1 MQKIILIAGPTGS
14 GKSEIALR
22 LAKKINGE
30 IINADSMQVYKEIK
44 ILSARPESYS
54 NVSHYLYGN
63 ISVKKNFSA
72 GELLKKVKLNLN
84 KIIKKKKQ
92 PIFVGGTGLYFKLL
106 TEGIS
111 NIPKIPDS
119 IRIKAR
125 KLNAKLG
132 NDEFYDLLIKLDPL
146 IQNKIKKNDTHRLI
160 RAYEVI
166 TFTKKSLIDWQ
177 KKNKNYFS
185 NYHFIKIFI
194 NAENS
199 FLQKLLRSR
208 LKKMFELGAVDEVKK
223 FLKLKINKSLPANK
237 ILGIE
242 EIKKY
247 LDKKIPLEQAFEET
261 FIRTRRYVKRQ
272 RTWFRGHM
280 KDWTSIFNPNF
291 DILTKKIINLVTSSR
306 PLN

>member
-14 GKSEIALR
+14 GKSEIALK

-63 ISVKKNFSA
+63 ISVKNNFSA
-72 GELLKKVKLNLN
+72 GEWLKKVKLNLN

-119 IRIKAR
+119 IRTKAR

-146 IQNKIKKNDTHRLI
+146 IHNRIKKNDTHRLI
-160 RAYEVI
+160 RAYEVV

-185 NYHFIKIFI
+185 NYHFVKIFI
-194 NAENS
+194 NPENS
-199 FLQKLLRSR
+199 FLQKLLRLR
-208 LKKMFELGAVDEVKK
+208 LKKMFELGAVNEVKK

-291 DILTKKIINLVTSSR
+291 DILTKKIINLVTSS
-306 PLN
+306 

>member
-44 ILSARPESYS
+44 ILSARPENYF
-54 NVSHYLYGN
+54 NITHYLYGS
-63 ISVKKNFSA
+63 ISIRNNFSA
-72 GELLKKVKLNLN
+72 GEWLKKAQLNVK
-84 KIIKKKKQ
+84 KIINKKKQ

-111 NIPKIPDS
+111 NIPKIPDL

-125 KLNAKLG
+125 KLNTKLG
-132 NDEFYDLLIKLDPL
+132 NDKFYSLLIKLDPL
-146 IQNKIKKNDTHRLI
+146 VQNKIKKNDTHRLI
-160 RAYEVI
+160 RAYEVM
-166 TFTKKSLIDWQ
+166 TFTKKSLFNWQ
-177 KKNKNYFS
+177 KKNTNYFS
-185 NYHFIKIFI
+185 NYKFIKIYI
-194 NAENS
+194 NPKNI
-199 FLQKLLRSR
+199 FLLKLLRLR
-208 LKKMFELGAVDEVKK
+208 LKKMFEQGAVDEVKK
-223 FLKLKINKSLPANK
+223 FIKLKIHPNLPANK

-242 EIKKY
+242 EINKY
-247 LDKKIPLEQAFEET
+247 LGKKISLEQSFEET

-280 KDWTSIFNPNF
+280 KDWISIFHPNF
-291 DILTKKIINLVTSSR
+291 EILTKKIINLVTSS
-306 PLN
+306 

>member
-44 ILSARPESYS
+44 ILSARPENYF
-54 NVSHYLYGN
+54 NITHYLYGS
-63 ISVKKNFSA
+63 ISIRNNFSA
-72 GELLKKVKLNLN
+72 GEWLKKAQLNVK
-84 KIIKKKKQ
+84 KIINKKKQ

-111 NIPKIPDS
+111 NIPKIPDL

-125 KLNAKLG
+125 KLNTKLG
-132 NDEFYDLLIKLDPL
+132 NDKFYSLLIKLDPL
-146 IQNKIKKNDTHRLI
+146 VQNKIKKNDTHRLI
-160 RAYEVI
+160 RAYEVM
-166 TFTKKSLIDWQ
+166 TFTKKSLFNWQ
-177 KKNKNYFS
+177 KKNTNYFS
-185 NYHFIKIFI
+185 NYKFIKIYI
-194 NAENS
+194 NPKNI
-199 FLQKLLRSR
+199 FLLKLLRLR
-208 LKKMFELGAVDEVKK
+208 LKKMFEQGAVDEVKK
-223 FLKLKINKSLPANK
+223 FIKLKIDPNLPANK

-242 EIKKY
+242 EINKY
-247 LDKKIPLEQAFEET
+247 LGKKISLEQSFEET

-280 KDWTSIFNPNF
+280 KDWTSIFHPNF
-291 DILTKKIINLVTSSR
+291 EILTKKIVNLVTSS
-306 PLN
+306 

>member
-44 ILSARPESYS
+44 ILSARPENYF
-54 NVSHYLYGN
+54 NIAHYLYGN
-63 ISVKKNFSA
+63 ISVKNNFSA
-72 GELLKKVKLNLN
+72 GEWLKKVKLNLK

-119 IRIKAR
+119 IRNKAR
-125 KLNAKLG
+125 KLNVELG
-132 NDEFYDLLIKLDPL
+132 NDKFYNLLIKLDPL
-146 IQNKIKKNDTHRLI
+146 IQNRIKKNDTHRLI

-166 TFTKKSLIDWQ
+166 IFTKKSLINWQ

-185 NYHFIKIFI
+185 NYQFIKIYI
-194 NAENS
+194 NYENTL
-199 FLQKLLRSR
+199 LQKLLRLR
-208 LKKMFELGAVDEVKK
+208 LKKMFEIGAVEEVKK
-223 FLKLKINKSLPANK
+223 FLKLKINASLPANK

-280 KDWTSIFNPNF
+280 KDWISIFNPNF
-291 DILTKKIINLVTSSR
+291 DILTKKIINLVTSS
-306 PLN
+306 

>member
-63 ISVKKNFSA
+63 ISVKNNFSA
-72 GELLKKVKLNLN
+72 GEWLKKVKVNLK

-119 IRIKAR
+119 IRKKAR
-125 KLNAKLG
+125 KLNVKLG
-132 NDEFYDLLIKLDPL
+132 NDKFYNLLIKLDPL
-146 IQNKIKKNDTHRLI
+146 INNRIKKNDTHRLI
-160 RAYEVI
+160 RAYEVV

-185 NYHFIKIFI
+185 NYHFVKIFI
-194 NAENS
+194 NPENS
-199 FLQKLLRSR
+199 FLQKLLRLR
-208 LKKMFELGAVDEVKK
+208 LKKMFELGAVNEVKK

-247 LDKKIPLEQAFEET
+247 LEKKIPLEQAFEET

-291 DILTKKIINLVTSSR
+291 DILTKKIINLVTSS
-306 PLN
+306 

>member
-72 GELLKKVKLNLN
+72 GEWLKKVKLNLN

-119 IRIKAR
+119 IRTKAR

-132 NDEFYDLLIKLDPL
+132 NNKFYNLLIKLDPL
-146 IQNKIKKNDTHRLI
+146 INNRIKKNDTHRLI

-194 NAENS
+194 NPENS
-199 FLQKLLRSR
+199 FLQKLLRLR

-291 DILTKKIINLVTSSR
+291 DILTKKIINLVTSS
-306 PLN
+306 

>member
-14 GKSEIALR
+14 GKSKIALR

-30 IINADSMQVYKEIK
+30 IINTDSMQVYKEIK

-72 GELLKKVKLNLN
+72 GEWLKKVKLNLN

-119 IRIKAR
+119 IRMKAR

-132 NDEFYDLLIKLDPL
+132 NDKFYSLLIKLDPL
-146 IQNKIKKNDTHRLI
+146 IQNKIKINDTHRLI
-160 RAYEVI
+160 RAYEVV

-194 NAENS
+194 NSENS
-199 FLQKLLRSR
+199 FLQKLLRLR

-291 DILTKKIINLVTSSR
+291 DILTKKIINLVTSS
-306 PLN
+306 

>member
-44 ILSARPESYS
+44 ILSARPENYF
-54 NVSHYLYGN
+54 NIAHYLYGN
-63 ISVKKNFSA
+63 ISVKNNFSA
-72 GELLKKVKLNLN
+72 GEWLKKVKLNLN

-119 IRIKAR
+119 IRTKAR

-146 IQNKIKKNDTHRLI
+146 IHNRIKKNDTHRLI
-160 RAYEVI
+160 RAYEVV

-185 NYHFIKIFI
+185 NYHFVKIFI
-194 NAENS
+194 NPENS
-199 FLQKLLRSR
+199 FLQKLLRLR
-208 LKKMFELGAVDEVKK
+208 LKKMFELGAVNEVKK

-291 DILTKKIINLVTSSR
+291 DILTKKIINLVTSS
-306 PLN
+306 

>member
-30 IINADSMQVYKEIK
+30 IINTDSMQVYKEIK
-44 ILSARPESYS
+44 ILSARPESYF
-54 NVSHYLYGN
+54 NISHYLYGN
-63 ISVKKNFSA
+63 ISVKSNFSA
-72 GELLKKVKLNLN
+72 GEWLKKVKLNLK
-84 KIIKKKKQ
+84 KILNKKKQ

-119 IRIKAR
+119 IRTKTR
-125 KLNAKLG
+125 NLNAKLG
-132 NDEFYDLLIKLDPL
+132 NDKFYSLLIKLDPL
-146 IQNKIKKNDTHRLI
+146 VKNKIKENDTHRLI
-160 RAYEVI
+160 RAYEVVI
-166 TFTKKSLIDWQ
+166 FTKKSLFNWQ

-185 NYHFIKIFI
+185 NYQFVKIYI
-194 NAENS
+194 NPENN
-199 FLQKLLRSR
+199 FLQKLLRLR
-208 LKKMFELGAVDEVKK
+208 LKKMFELGAIEEVKK
-223 FLKLKINKSLPANK
+223 FLKLKINASLPANK

-247 LDKKIPLEQAFEET
+247 LDKKITLEQAFEET

-272 RTWFRGHM
+272 RTWFRGQM

-291 DILTKKIINLVTSSR
+291 DILTKKILNLVTSS
-306 PLN
+306 

>member
-63 ISVKKNFSA
+63 ISVKNNFSA
-72 GELLKKVKLNLN
+72 GEWLKKVKLNLN

-119 IRIKAR
+119 IRTKAR

-132 NDEFYDLLIKLDPL
+132 NDKFYNLLIKLDPL
-146 IQNKIKKNDTHRLI
+146 IHNRIKKNDTHRLI
-160 RAYEVI
+160 RAYEVV

-185 NYHFIKIFI
+185 NYHFVKIFI
-194 NAENS
+194 NPENS
-199 FLQKLLRSR
+199 FLQKLLRLR
-208 LKKMFELGAVDEVKK
+208 LKKMFELGAVNEVKK

-247 LDKKIPLEQAFEET
+247 LEKKIPLEQAFEET

-291 DILTKKIINLVTSSR
+291 DILTKKIINLVTSS
-306 PLN
+306 

>member
-44 ILSARPESYS
+44 ILSARPKSYS

-63 ISVKKNFSA
+63 ISVKNNFSA
-72 GELLKKVKLNLN
+72 GEWLKKVKLNLN

-119 IRIKAR
+119 IRTKAR

-146 IQNKIKKNDTHRLI
+146 IHNRIKKNDTHRLI
-160 RAYEVI
+160 RAYEVV

-185 NYHFIKIFI
+185 NYHFVKIFI
-194 NAENS
+194 NPENS
-199 FLQKLLRSR
+199 FLQKLLRLR
-208 LKKMFELGAVDEVKK
+208 LKKMFELGAVNEVKK

-247 LDKKIPLEQAFEET
+247 LEKKIPLEQAFEET

-291 DILTKKIINLVTSSR
+291 DILTKKIINLVTSS
-306 PLN
+306 

>member
-14 GKSEIALR
+14 GKSEIALK

-30 IINADSMQVYKEIK
+30 IINTDSMQVYKEIK

-72 GELLKKVKLNLN
+72 GEWLKKVKLNLN

-119 IRIKAR
+119 IRTKAR

-146 IQNKIKKNDTHRLI
+146 IHNRIKKNDTHRLI
-160 RAYEVI
+160 RAYEVV

-185 NYHFIKIFI
+185 NYHFVKIFI
-194 NAENS
+194 NPENS
-199 FLQKLLRSR
+199 FLQKLLRLR
-208 LKKMFELGAVDEVKK
+208 LKKMFELGAVNEVKK

-272 RTWFRGHM
+272 RTWFRGYM

-291 DILTKKIINLVTSSR
+291 DILTKKIINLVTSS
-306 PLN
+306 

>member
-30 IINADSMQVYKEIK
+30 IINTDSMQVYKEIK
-44 ILSARPESYS
+44 ILSARPESYF
-54 NVSHYLYGN
+54 NISHYLYGN
-63 ISVKKNFSA
+63 ISVKSNFSA
-72 GELLKKVKLNLN
+72 GEWLKKVKLNLK
-84 KIIKKKKQ
+84 KILNKKKQ

-119 IRIKAR
+119 VRTKAR

-132 NDEFYDLLIKLDPL
+132 NDKFYSLLIKLDPL
-146 IQNKIKKNDTHRLI
+146 TENKIKKNDTHRLI
-160 RAYEVI
+160 RAYEVV

-185 NYHFIKIFI
+185 NYQFVKIYI
-194 NAENS
+194 NPENN
-199 FLQKLLRSR
+199 FLQKSLRLR
-208 LKKMFELGAVDEVKK
+208 LKKMFELGAIDEVKK
-223 FLKLKINKSLPANK
+223 FLKLKINLSLPANK

-247 LDKKIPLEQAFEET
+247 LDKKITLEQAFEET

-280 KDWTSIFNPNF
+280 KEWTSIFNPNF
-291 DILTKKIINLVTSSR
+291 DILTKKILNLVTSS
-306 PLN
+306 

>member
-44 ILSARPESYS
+44 ILSARPENYF
-54 NVSHYLYGN
+54 NIAHYLYGN
-63 ISVKKNFSA
+63 ISVKNNFSA
-72 GELLKKVKLNLN
+72 GEWLKKVKVNLK

-119 IRIKAR
+119 IRTKAR

-146 IQNKIKKNDTHRLI
+146 IQNRIKKNDTHRLI

-166 TFTKKSLIDWQ
+166 IFTKKSLINWQ

-185 NYHFIKIFI
+185 NYHFVKIFI
-194 NAENS
+194 NSENS
-199 FLQKLLRSR
+199 FLQKLLRLR

-291 DILTKKIINLVTSSR
+291 DILTKKILNLVTSS
-306 PLN
+306 

>member
-1 MQKIILIAGPTGS
+1 MLKIILIAGPTGS

-63 ISVKKNFSA
+63 ISVKNNFSA
-72 GELLKKVKLNLN
+72 GEWLKKVKLNLN

-119 IRIKAR
+119 IRTKAR

-146 IQNKIKKNDTHRLI
+146 IHNRIKKNDTHRLI
-160 RAYEVI
+160 RAYEVV
-166 TFTKKSLIDWQ
+166 TFTKKSLINWQ

-194 NAENS
+194 NPENS
-199 FLQKLLRSR
+199 FLQKLLRLR

-291 DILTKKIINLVTSSR
+291 DILTKKIINLVTSS
-306 PLN
+306 

>member
-14 GKSEIALR
+14 GKSEIAIR

-30 IINADSMQVYKEIK
+30 IINTDSMQVYKEIK
-44 ILSARPESYS
+44 ILSARPESYF
-54 NVSHYLYGN
+54 NISHYLYGN
-63 ISVKKNFSA
+63 ISVKSNFSA
-72 GELLKKVKLNLN
+72 GEWLKKVKLNLK

-111 NIPKIPDS
+111 NIPKIPDL
-119 IRIKAR
+119 IRTKAR
-125 KLNAKLG
+125 NLNAKLG
-132 NDEFYDLLIKLDPL
+132 NNKFYSLLIKLDPL
-146 IQNKIKKNDTHRLI
+146 VQNKIKENDTHRLI

-166 TFTKKSLIDWQ
+166 IFTNKSLIDWQ

-185 NYHFIKIFI
+185 NYQFVKIYI
-194 NAENS
+194 NSENN
-199 FLQKLLRSR
+199 FLQKLLRLR
-208 LKKMFELGAVDEVKK
+208 LKKMFEIGAVDEVKK
-223 FLKLKINKSLPANK
+223 FLKLKINSSLPANK

-247 LDKKIPLEQAFEET
+247 LDKKISLEQAFEET

-272 RTWFRGHM
+272 RTWSRGYM
-280 KDWTSIFNPNF
+280 KDWTSIFNPNL
-291 DILTKKIINLVTSSR
+291 DILTKKILNLVTSS
-306 PLN
+306 

>member
-63 ISVKKNFSA
+63 ISVKNNFSA
-72 GELLKKVKLNLN
+72 GEWLKKVKLNLN

-119 IRIKAR
+119 IRTKAR

-146 IQNKIKKNDTHRLI
+146 IHNRIKKNDTHRLI
-160 RAYEVI
+160 RAYEVV

-185 NYHFIKIFI
+185 NYHFVKIFI
-194 NAENS
+194 NPENS
-199 FLQKLLRSR
+199 FLQKLLRLR

-291 DILTKKIINLVTSSR
+291 DILTKKIINLVTSS
-306 PLN
+306 

>member
-14 GKSEIALR
+14 GKSEIALK

-63 ISVKKNFSA
+63 ISVKNNFSA
-72 GELLKKVKLNLN
+72 GEWLKKVKLNLN

-92 PIFVGGTGLYFKLL
+92 PIFVGGSGLYFKLL

-111 NIPKIPDS
+111 NIPKTPDS
-119 IRIKAR
+119 IRTKAR

-194 NAENS
+194 NPENS
-199 FLQKLLRSR
+199 FLQKLLRLR

-291 DILTKKIINLVTSSR
+291 DILTKKIINLVTSS
-306 PLN
+306 

>member
-44 ILSARPESYS
+44 ILSARPENYF
-54 NVSHYLYGN
+54 NIAHYLYGN
-63 ISVKKNFSA
+63 ISVKNNFSS
-72 GELLKKVKLNLN
+72 GEWLKKVKLNLK

-119 IRIKAR
+119 IRNKAR
-125 KLNAKLG
+125 KLNVELG
-132 NDEFYDLLIKLDPL
+132 NDKFYNLLIKLDPL
-146 IQNKIKKNDTHRLI
+146 IQNRIKKNDTHRLI

-166 TFTKKSLIDWQ
+166 IFTKKSLINWQ

-185 NYHFIKIFI
+185 NYQFIKIYI
-194 NAENS
+194 NYENTL
-199 FLQKLLRSR
+199 LQKLLRLR
-208 LKKMFELGAVDEVKK
+208 LKKMFEIGAVEEVKK
-223 FLKLKINKSLPANK
+223 FLKLKINASLPANK

-280 KDWTSIFNPNF
+280 KDWISIFNPNF
-291 DILTKKIINLVTSSR
+291 DILTKKIINLVTSS
-306 PLN
+306 

>member
-22 LAKKINGE
+22 LAKKIDGE

-44 ILSARPESYS
+44 TLSARPEKIL
-54 NVSHYLYGN
+54 NVKHYLYGN
-63 ISVKKNFSA
+63 VSVKNNFSA
-72 GELLKKVKLNLN
+72 GVWLKKVKLNLK
-84 KIIKKKKQ
+84 KILNKKKT

-111 NIPKIPDS
+111 NIPKIPDY
-119 IRIKAR
+119 IRVKAR
-125 KLNAKLG
+125 RLNKKLG
-132 NDEFYDLLIKLDPL
+132 NDKFYNLLIKLDPL
-146 IQNKIKKNDTHRLI
+146 VENKLKTNDTHRLI

-166 TFTKKSLIDWQ
+166 VFTKKSLIEWQ
-177 KKNKNYFS
+177 KNNKNDFG
-185 NYHFIKIFI
+185 NYRFIKIYI
-194 NAENS
+194 NPENNY
-199 FLQKLLRSR
+199 LHNLLRLR
-208 LKKMFELGAVDEVKK
+208 LKKMFELNVIDEVKK
-223 FLKLKINKSLPANK
+223 FYKLKVDKTLPANK

-247 LDKKIPLEQAFEET
+247 LDKKISIEQAFEET

-280 KDWTSIFNPNF
+280 KDWISIFHPNF
-291 DILTKKIINLVTSSR
+291 DILTKKIVKLVTSS
-306 PLN
+306 

>member
-63 ISVKKNFSA
+63 ISVKNNFSA
-72 GELLKKVKLNLN
+72 GEWLKKVKLNLN

-106 TEGIS
+106 IEGIS

-119 IRIKAR
+119 IRTKAR

-146 IQNKIKKNDTHRLI
+146 IQNRIKKNDTHRLI

-166 TFTKKSLIDWQ
+166 IFTKKSLINWQ

-185 NYHFIKIFI
+185 NYHFVKIFI
-194 NAENS
+194 NSENS
-199 FLQKLLRSR
+199 FLQKLLRLR

-291 DILTKKIINLVTSSR
+291 DILTKKIINLVTSS
-306 PLN
+306 

>member
-54 NVSHYLYGN
+54 NISHYLYGN
-63 ISVKKNFSA
+63 ISVKNNFSA
-72 GELLKKVKLNLN
+72 GEWLKKVKVNLK

-119 IRIKAR
+119 IRTKAR
-125 KLNAKLG
+125 KLNANLG

-146 IQNKIKKNDTHRLI
+146 IHNRIKKNDTHRLI
-160 RAYEVI
+160 RAYEVV
-166 TFTKKSLIDWQ
+166 TFTKKSLINWQ

-185 NYHFIKIFI
+185 NYHFVKIFI
-194 NAENS
+194 NPENI
-199 FLQKLLRSR
+199 FLQKLLRLR
-208 LKKMFELGAVDEVKK
+208 LKKMFELGAVNEVKK
-223 FLKLKINKSLPANK
+223 FLKLKINKTLPANK

-291 DILTKKIINLVTSSR
+291 DILTKKIINLVTSS
-306 PLN
+306 

>member
-44 ILSARPESYS
+44 ILSARPENYF
-54 NVSHYLYGN
+54 NITHYLYGS
-63 ISVKKNFSA
+63 ISIRNNFSA
-72 GELLKKVKLNLN
+72 GEWLKKAQLNVK
-84 KIIKKKKQ
+84 KIINKKKQ

-111 NIPKIPDS
+111 NIPKIPDL

-125 KLNAKLG
+125 KLNTKLG
-132 NDEFYDLLIKLDPL
+132 NDKFYSLLIKLDPL
-146 IQNKIKKNDTHRLI
+146 VQNKIKKNDTHRLI
-160 RAYEVI
+160 RAYEVM
-166 TFTKKSLIDWQ
+166 TFTKKSLFDWQ
-177 KKNKNYFS
+177 KKNTNYFS
-185 NYHFIKIFI
+185 NYKFIKIYI
-194 NAENS
+194 NPKNI
-199 FLQKLLRSR
+199 FLLKLLRLR
-208 LKKMFELGAVDEVKK
+208 LKKMFEQGAVDEVKK
-223 FLKLKINKSLPANK
+223 FIKLKIDPNLPANK

-242 EIKKY
+242 EINKY
-247 LDKKIPLEQAFEET
+247 LGKKISLEQSFEET

-280 KDWTSIFNPNF
+280 KDWISIFHPNF
-291 DILTKKIINLVTSSR
+291 EILTKKIINLVTSS
-306 PLN
+306 

>member
-63 ISVKKNFSA
+63 ISVKNNFSA
-72 GELLKKVKLNLN
+72 GEWLKKVKLNLN

-119 IRIKAR
+119 IRTKAR

-146 IQNKIKKNDTHRLI
+146 IHNRIKKNDTHRLI

-185 NYHFIKIFI
+185 NYHFVKIFI
-194 NAENS
+194 NPENS
-199 FLQKLLRSR
+199 FLQKLLRLR
-208 LKKMFELGAVDEVKK
+208 LKKMFELGAVEEVKK

-291 DILTKKIINLVTSSR
+291 DILTKKIINLVTSS
-306 PLN
+306 

>member
-30 IINADSMQVYKEIK
+30 IINTDSMQVYKEIK
-44 ILSARPESYS
+44 ILSARPESFS

-63 ISVKKNFSA
+63 ISVKNNFSA
-72 GELLKKVKLNLN
+72 GEWLKKVKVNLK

-119 IRIKAR
+119 IRTKAR

-146 IQNKIKKNDTHRLI
+146 IQNRIKKNDTHRLI

-166 TFTKKSLIDWQ
+166 IFTKKSLINWQ

-185 NYHFIKIFI
+185 NYYFVKIFI
-194 NAENS
+194 DPENS
-199 FLQKLLRSR
+199 FLQKLLRLR
-208 LKKMFELGAVDEVKK
+208 LKKMFELGVVDEVKK

-291 DILTKKIINLVTSSR
+291 DILTKKIINLVTSS
-306 PLN
+306 

>member
-63 ISVKKNFSA
+63 ISVKNNFSA
-72 GELLKKVKLNLN
+72 GEWLKKVKVNLK

-119 IRIKAR
+119 IRTKAR

-146 IQNKIKKNDTHRLI
+146 IQNRIKKNDTHRLI

-166 TFTKKSLIDWQ
+166 IFTKKSLINWQ

-185 NYHFIKIFI
+185 NYHFVKIFI
-194 NAENS
+194 NSENS
-199 FLQKLLRSR
+199 FLQKLLRLR

-291 DILTKKIINLVTSSR
+291 DILTKKIINLVTSS
-306 PLN
+306 

>member
-63 ISVKKNFSA
+63 ISVKNNFSA
-72 GELLKKVKLNLN
+72 GEWLKKVKLNLN

-119 IRIKAR
+119 IRTKAR

-146 IQNKIKKNDTHRLI
+146 IHNRIKKNDTHRLI
-160 RAYEVI
+160 RAYEVV

-185 NYHFIKIFI
+185 NYHFVKIFI
-194 NAENS
+194 NPENS
-199 FLQKLLRSR
+199 FLQKLLRLR
-208 LKKMFELGAVDEVKK
+208 LKKMFELGAVNEVKK
-223 FLKLKINKSLPANK
+223 FLKLKINKTLPANK

-291 DILTKKIINLVTSSR
+291 DILTKKIINLVTSS
-306 PLN
+306 

>member
-54 NVSHYLYGN
+54 NISHYLYGN
-63 ISVKKNFSA
+63 ISVKNNFSA
-72 GELLKKVKLNLN
+72 GEWLKKVKLNLN

-92 PIFVGGTGLYFKLL
+92 PILVGGTGLYFKLL

-125 KLNAKLG
+125 KLNANLG
-132 NDEFYDLLIKLDPL
+132 NDKFYSLLIKLDPL
-146 IQNKIKKNDTHRLI
+146 VQNKIKKNDTHRLI
-160 RAYEVI
+160 RAYEVV

-185 NYHFIKIFI
+185 NYQFIKIFI
-194 NAENS
+194 NPENNS
-199 FLQKLLRSR
+199 LQKLLRLR
-208 LKKMFELGAVDEVKK
+208 LKKMFELGAVDEAKK
-223 FLKLKINKSLPANK
+223 FLKLKINPSLPANK

-247 LDKKIPLEQAFEET
+247 LNKKISLEQAFEET
-261 FIRTRRYVKRQ
+261 FMRTRRYVKRQ

-280 KDWTSIFNPNF
+280 KEWTSIFNPNF
-291 DILTKKIINLVTSSR
+291 DILTKKIINLVTSS
-306 PLN
+306 

>member
-14 GKSEIALR
+14 GKSEIALK

-30 IINADSMQVYKEIK
+30 IINADSMQVYKEIR

-63 ISVKKNFSA
+63 ISLKNNFSA
-72 GELLKKVKLNLN
+72 GEWLKKAKLNLN

-119 IRIKAR
+119 IRTKAR

-132 NDEFYDLLIKLDPL
+132 NDKFYRLLIKLDPL

-194 NAENS
+194 NPENS
-199 FLQKLLRSR
+199 FLQKLLRLR

-223 FLKLKINKSLPANK
+223 FLKLKINKNLPANK

-291 DILTKKIINLVTSSR
+291 DILTKKIINLVTSS
-306 PLN
+306 

>member
-22 LAKKINGE
+22 LAKRINGE

-63 ISVKKNFSA
+63 ISVKNNFSA
-72 GELLKKVKLNLN
+72 GEWLKKVKLNLK

-119 IRIKAR
+119 IRTKAR

-194 NAENS
+194 NPENI
-199 FLQKLLRSR
+199 FLQKLLRLR

-247 LDKKIPLEQAFEET
+247 FDKKIPLEQAFEET

-291 DILTKKIINLVTSSR
+291 DILTKKIINLVTSS
-306 PLN
+306 

>member
-44 ILSARPESYS
+44 ILSARPENYF
-54 NVSHYLYGN
+54 NITHYLYGS
-63 ISVKKNFSA
+63 ISIRNNFSA
-72 GELLKKVKLNLN
+72 GEWLKKAQLNVK
-84 KIIKKKKQ
+84 KIINKKKQ

-111 NIPKIPDS
+111 NIPKIPDL

-125 KLNAKLG
+125 KLNTKLG
-132 NDEFYDLLIKLDPL
+132 NDKFYSLLIKLDPL
-146 IQNKIKKNDTHRLI
+146 VQNKIKKNDTHRLI
-160 RAYEVI
+160 RAYEVM
-166 TFTKKSLIDWQ
+166 TFTKKSLFNWQ
-177 KKNKNYFS
+177 KKNTNYFS
-185 NYHFIKIFI
+185 NYKFIKIYI
-194 NAENS
+194 NPKNII
-199 FLQKLLRSR
+199 LLKLLRLR
-208 LKKMFELGAVDEVKK
+208 LKKMFEQGAVDEVKK
-223 FLKLKINKSLPANK
+223 FIKLKIDPNLPANK

-242 EIKKY
+242 EINKY
-247 LDKKIPLEQAFEET
+247 LGKKISLEQSFEET

-280 KDWTSIFNPNF
+280 KDWTSIFHPNF
-291 DILTKKIINLVTSSR
+291 EILTKKIINLVTSS
-306 PLN
+306 

>member
-22 LAKKINGE
+22 LAKRINGE

-63 ISVKKNFSA
+63 ISVKNNFSA
-72 GELLKKVKLNLN
+72 GEWLKKVKLNLK

-92 PIFVGGTGLYFKLL
+92 PIFVGGSGLYFKLL

-111 NIPKIPDS
+111 NIPKTPDS
-119 IRIKAR
+119 IRTKAR

-194 NAENS
+194 NPENS
-199 FLQKLLRSR
+199 FLQKLLRLR

-280 KDWTSIFNPNF
+280 KDWISIFNPNF
-291 DILTKKIINLVTSSR
+291 DILTKKIINLVTSS
-306 PLN
+306 

>member
-14 GKSEIALR
+14 GKSEIALK

-63 ISVKKNFSA
+63 ISLKNNFSA
-72 GELLKKVKLNLN
+72 GEWLKKAKLNLN

-119 IRIKAR
+119 IRTKAR

-132 NDEFYDLLIKLDPL
+132 NDKFYRLLIKLDPL

-194 NAENS
+194 NPENS
-199 FLQKLLRSR
+199 FLQKLLRLR

-223 FLKLKINKSLPANK
+223 FLKLKINKNLPANK

-291 DILTKKIINLVTSSR
+291 DILTKKIINLATSS
-306 PLN
+306 